1 MAYNLARNSRVFF
14 TTNVNTATGAVIT
27 DGSVPFSVTNCFEVQ
42 VLDGF
47 SFSQGTNQTTIAIN
61 EAGSTPIRGQ
71 RAFNTALNPV
81 DISFSTYIRP
91 RLASNQSTAEERV
104 LWNALTGNVAID
116 GLSGVTAAAVSGAT
130 GISRA
135 TTTSGTVT
143 IAGTAMTYAGI
154 SNNDIVTVKGLLGTG
169 AALWNLPAKVTSLS
183 GTAIVLEY
191 LTAPVVGAGLTLA
204 GGTYTG
210 LKFDKAAW
218 VENPTGTGVTTSY
231 GQVTTAQSN
240 RNQLQAFGMIFVVDS
255 TWYVIDNCAMDSAT
269 VDFGL
274 DAIATIAWTAK
285 GTQLRQVTP
294 STTGASMVAT
304 NPIFATSG
312 SMQGTAVGKVTTANY
327 ITNKLSTVTLASNI
341 GGVSGT
347 PYTVVLTGG
356 SIAISNN
363 INYVT
368 PNNIGTV
375 NLPIGYYTGAR
386 GISGTLNA
394 YLRTGSG
401 QAADLLNTMLSN
413 ISTAAET
420 KFKLQLEVGGANNGT
435 RVEMEMPGVALGV
448 PSIDIADV
456 VSTAITFNAQGT
468 TNDQSANTY
477 NIENTND
484 LSVRYFSL

>member
-27 DGSVPFSVTNCFEVQ
+27 DGTVPFSITNCFEVQ

-61 EAGSTPIRGQ
+61 EAGTTPIRGQ

-81 DISFSTYIRP
+81 DISFSTYTRP
-91 RLASNQSTAEERV
+91 RLVSNQATAEERV
-104 LWNALTGNVAID
+104 LWNALLGTVAVD
-116 GLSGVTAAAVSGAT
+116 GLSGAAAVVLGGTPSTAT
-130 GISRA
+130 RA
-135 TTTSGTVT
+135 STTTGTVT
-143 IAGTAMTYAGI
+143 ITGSTMTYAGVA
-154 SNNDIVTVKGLLGTG
+154 NNDIVTIKGVTGTNASMWNQPVKLISLG
-169 AALWNLPAKVTSLS
+169 A
-183 GTAIVLEY
+183 TAIVVEY
-191 LTAPVVGAGLTLA
+191 LTAPPAAAGTASPAFTGA
-204 GGTYTG
+204 
-210 LKFDKAAW
+210 KFDKAAW
-218 VENPTGTGVTTSY
+218 VENPTASGVTTSY

-255 TWYVIDNCAMDSAT
+255 TWYVIDNCAMDNAN

-294 STTGASMVAT
+294 SVTGANMVAT

-327 ITNKLSTVTLASNI
+327 ITNKLSTVTLVSNI
-341 GGVSGT
+341 AGIAGT

-356 SIAISNN
+356 NIAISNN

-435 RVEMEMPGVALGV
+435 RIEMEMPGVSLGV

-468 TNDQSANTY
+468 DNDTISNTY
-477 NIENTND
+477 DIENTND

>member
-14 TTNVNTATGAVIT
+14 TTNVNTATGAVIS

-81 DISFSTYIRP
+81 EVSFSTYIRP
-91 RLASNQSTAEERV
+91 RLASNQATAEERV
-104 LWNALTGNVAID
+104 LWNALMGTVAVD
-116 GLSGVTAAAVSGAT
+116 GLSGATSVTLGGTPSTAT
-130 GISRA
+130 RA
-135 TTTSGTVT
+135 STTTGTVT
-143 IAGTAMTYAGI
+143 ITGTTMTYAGI
-154 SNNDIVTVKGLLGTG
+154 VAGSIATIKGVVGTN
-169 AALWNLPAKVTSLS
+169 ASMWNQPVEFISLS
-183 GTAIVLEY
+183 ASAIVVRY
-191 LTAPVVGAGLTLA
+191 LTAPPAAAGLTSPA
-204 GGTYTG
+204 FTG
-210 LKFDKAAW
+210 ARFDRAAW
-218 VENPTGTGVTTSY
+218 VENPTASGVTTSY
-231 GQVTTAQSN
+231 SQVTTAQSN
-240 RNQLQAFGMIFVVDS
+240 RNQLQAFGMIFLVDS

-269 VDFGL
+269 IDFGL
-274 DAIATIAWTAK
+274 DAIATVAWTAK
-285 GTQLRQVTP
+285 GTRLREVTP
-294 STTGASMVAT
+294 SVTGVNLLAA

-312 SMQGTAVGKVTTANY
+312 AMQGTAVGKVTTANY
-327 ITNKLSTVTLASNI
+327 ITNKLSTVTLQSNI
-341 GGVSGT
+341 GGLSGT

-401 QAADLLNTMLSN
+401 QAADLLNNMLNN

-420 KFKLQLEVGGANNGT
+420 KFRLQLEVGGSNNGT
-435 RVEMEMPGVALGV
+435 RVELEMPGVSLGV
-448 PSIDIADV
+448 PSVEIADV

-468 TNDQSANTY
+468 DSTTSGNTY
-477 NIENTND
+477 DIENTND
-484 LSVRYFSL
+484 LSVRYYSL